1 MKTDGVVMDT
11 GAFVAY
17 LDDDDAHHR
26 WAVGEFK
33 KLTGAVVTCE
43 AVLTE
48 AAHLLRKQPATQRML
63 CEMVESGKMEMGM
76 NFTEEAGAIRGLMER
91 YEDQPMSLA
100 DACVVRLAEI
110 WNTFTVLT
118 TDGHFRTY
126 RKNRREV
133 IRCVLPAGK

>member
-11 GAFVAY
+11 GPLVAY
-17 LDDDDAHHR
+17 LDEDDAHHR
-26 WAVGEFK
+26 WALAEFQ
-33 KLTGAVVTCE
+33 KLTGKVVTCE

-48 AAHLLRKQPATQRML
+48 AAHLLRKLPEAQRSL
-63 CEMVESGKMEMGM
+63 CEMVENGEMAMGLD
-76 NFTEEAGAIRGLMER
+76 FAKEAGAIRNLMER

-110 WNTFTVLT
+110 WKTFSVLS

-126 RKNRREV
+126 RKNRRQE
-133 IRCVLPAGK
+133 ITGILPPGR